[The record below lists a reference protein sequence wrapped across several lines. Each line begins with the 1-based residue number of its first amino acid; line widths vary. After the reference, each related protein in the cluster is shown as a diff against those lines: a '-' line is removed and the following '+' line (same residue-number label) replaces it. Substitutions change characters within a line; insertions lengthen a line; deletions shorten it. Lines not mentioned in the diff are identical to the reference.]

1 MQSLKLII
9 LFAIILSLT
18 RIKLKIGPSI
28 GVGALLAGL
37 FFGMDMGELGGSVW
51 NALISEETWQLMTI
65 IVVVSFL
72 GALLK
77 DSGRASDLVGS
88 VESLIHSKRAS
99 MAVLPALIGL
109 LPMPGG
115 ALLSAPLVDE
125 SSAGTKIEPHKLAAI
140 NYWFRHILEY
150 VWPLYPGIILTVS
163 ILEIETS
170 DVVGAQWPMTAGM
183 IIGGILFLLLP
194 LGRQIS
200 SNNERSVAR
209 NFGSLTG
216 SLWPIL
222 AAVALNLMF
231 GLDLCIAVPL
241 ALLLYVLT
249 SRFSKPVLLGSLKKA
264 VTFDYVSFV
273 FSVMIFKQ
281 VFADSDA
288 ANVVA
293 SEITSAGIDPLWVI
307 IFIPFIVG
315 LISGATPAFVTLT
328 YPALLPFLKPDTV
341 DLAAVATAYTCGF
354 LGVLLSPLHFC
365 LVLTV
370 EYFKTRLG
378 RAYLYIIVPL
388 CFMIAG
394 LVVRY
399 VVF

>member
-1 MQSLKLII
+1 MQSLKLIL
-9 LFAIILSLT
+9 LFAVILALT
-18 RIKLKIGPSI
+18 RFKIKIGPSI
-28 GVGALLAGL
+28 GIGAILAGVI
-37 FFGMDMGELGGSVW
+37 FGMNLPDLGASVLKAFISADTWEL
-51 NALISEETWQLMTI
+51 MI
-65 IVVVSFL
+65 ILVAVSFL

-77 DSGRASDLVGS
+77 DSGRASHLVGA

-99 MAVLPALIGL
+99 MAILPALIGL

-125 SSAGTKIEPHKLAAI
+125 SSAGTEIKPHKLAAI

-170 DVVGAQWPMTAGM
+170 DVVGAQWPMTVGM
-183 IIGGILFLLLP
+183 ILGGILFLLLP
-194 LGRQIS
+194 LGRLK
-200 SNNERSVAR
+200 SNR
-209 NFGSLTG
+209 NNSPAVRNLADLFS

-222 AAVALNLMF
+222 AAVALNLIF
-231 GLDLCIAVPL
+231 GLDLYIAVPL
-241 ALLLYVLT
+241 ALLLFVIT
-249 SRFSKPVLLGSLKKA
+249 TRFSRDILLGSLRKA
-264 VTFDYVSFV
+264 VTFDYVAFV

-293 SEITSAGIDPLWVI
+293 GEITSAGIAPIWVI

-315 LISGATPAFVTLT
+315 LISGATPAFVSLT
-328 YPALLPFLKPDTV
+328 YPALLPFLKPDSV
-341 DLAAVATAYTCGF
+341 DISLMAAAYTCGF

-370 EYFKTRLG
+370 QYFKTNLG
-378 RAYLYIIVPL
+378 RAYLYIIAPL
-388 CFMIAG
+388 CLMVAG

-399 VVF
+399 VLF